1 MRIRTLKEDLI
12 FIAALA
18 VCQVINIIAFLTGVM
33 NSISLMLSPI
43 ISLVAVLV
51 FRYTVMM
58 VKLIIIAIKYTNKS
72 SNN

>member
-1 MRIRTLKEDLI
+1 MKIRTLKEDLI

-33 NSISLMLSPI
+33 NSISLMFSPI